1 MKHLN
6 QNCGSSCGPT
16 SLRMIMSA
24 VGYREELGIQD
35 IFDMSPTRIGGTPW
49 PRMHN
54 IIKRLGIKHRVMA
67 ETPLNYFLQNPDK
80 VWMLAVYYGNIKHW
94 VVLKTV
100 GGKFIVYDP
109 ADTVKEY
116 GYKELYNIYECRNS
130 LAIEFDLS
138 DFLGQSNDQTTRD
151 DDGDYVMDHVNENQM
166 VLIEDSNFIFGKKG
180 RRVMTTEEIYEADF
194 EEDYIYGIFSN
205 SEILYKDFIFARSG
219 EKTILLRFR

>member
-1 MKHLN
+1 M
-6 QNCGSSCGPT
+6 
-16 SLRMIMSA
+16 LRTQA
-24 VGYREELGIQD
+24 VGKGVMDFNEAGRVLRPSKAK
-35 IFDMSPTRIGGTPW
+35 SPCCWTR
-49 PRMHN
+49 
-54 IIKRLGIKHRVMA
+54 A
-67 ETPLNYFLQNPDK
+67 
-80 VWMLAVYYGNIKHW
+80 
-94 VVLKTV
+94 
-100 GGKFIVYDP
+100 
-109 ADTVKEY
+109 TVKEY

-138 DFLGQSNDQTTRD
+138 DFLGQSNEQTTRD

-219 EKTILLRFR
+219 EKTILLRFY